1 MWAAHLEE
9 SYLNKPEEM
18 PDEWREE
25 PAYIACRASGLNISF
40 RNILLESVFWLPV
53 NFGLVIRE
61 KDPRSRTIKY
71 GSSIA
76 LLNELNRLNAR
87 SWKADEAPI
96 NKWSWDGASEN
107 GPLEKCA
114 QYAFAAFH

>member
-1 MWAAHLEE
+1 MNLWAAHLEK

-18 PDEWREE
+18 PDEWRGE

-40 RNILLESVFWLPV
+40 RNILRILATCEFRAGNP
-53 NFGLVIRE
+53 RE
-61 KDPRSRTIKY
+61 RSKEPPHKY